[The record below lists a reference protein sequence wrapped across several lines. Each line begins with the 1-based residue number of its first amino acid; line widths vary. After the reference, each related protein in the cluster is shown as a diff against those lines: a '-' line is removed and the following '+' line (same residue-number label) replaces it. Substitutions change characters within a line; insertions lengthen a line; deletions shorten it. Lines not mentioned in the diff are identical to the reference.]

1 MSFDTPMHD
10 LVRQLR
16 RAGLRPPERLV
27 ERILA
32 AGQGA
37 RGALLE
43 LALDQAALLEDE
55 PVCWGPIDALRVL
68 CKLHDATLV
77 EPLLG
82 QFPVPIEY
90 DQQPAPV
97 MWTTDASQILGHIG
111 APVVDALWTWFDDA
125 EHSLAS
131 RSAAADALAYAT
143 VAEPALREQVIA
155 GMRQRLAETE
165 DRVVAAFCVGALAR
179 MGVAES
185 YPDVMAAYRAGR
197 VETDIIAA
205 GDARQLL
212 LSKGTP
218 NLACVNHTLWERY
231 NQHGPFAPQ
240 EE

>member
-1 MSFDTPMHD
+1 MPFDTPIHD

-27 ERILA
+27 ERILS

-43 LALDQAALLEDE
+43 LALDHAALLEDE
-55 PVCWGPIDALRVL
+55 PVCWGPIHALRL
-68 CKLHDATLV
+68 LGELRDPTLV
-77 EPLLG
+77 EPLLS

-97 MWTTDASQILGHIG
+97 MWTTDASQILGRIG
-111 APVVDALWTWFDDA
+111 APAVDMLWAWFDDA
-125 EHSLAS
+125 EHNLAS

-143 VAEPALREQVIA
+143 VADAELREQIIA
-155 GMRQRLAETE
+155 GMHQRLVETD

-179 MGVAES
+179 MAVAES

-197 VETDIIAA
+197 VETGIIAA

-212 LSKGTP
+212 LGKGTP
-218 NLACVNHTLWERY
+218 NLACVNHSLWERY
-231 NQHGPFAPQ
+231 DQHGPFAP